1 MTEVLMRWVLII
13 VILISSL
20 LPIDARAN
28 NLVNATFVDTE
39 IRQAIYDISGQTG
52 VIVIPDSTVEGFVT
66 LELKGVPFERALDML
81 LSQGGYVYSRRDG
94 YYLVGSPDIKNVIFN
109 NISKT
114 FFYKPEYVTADVIK
128 GKLGDS
134 FSPFVKANSSLN
146 LLSITA
152 PASMM
157 DSIVKKIRDADIPG
171 KSIFVDVLYVKES
184 YGEINK
190 IIPEDWKLEWD
201 LKGETEGTTGELYFK
216 DMKLGF
222 IYSNNLGIDAVMDIL
237 KSKSDTLQTARSKL
251 IVLEDNKS
259 DILIDEETYRQFVIE
274 NYTTTV
280 EFSTNI
286 EMGIT
291 SRMEGDRINIDL
303 DLIASYI
310 DGELR
315 KSVGSTRTSIVL
327 KQDEIAVLG
336 GVVNHR
342 EISERYGVFHPYIP
356 TEEKSEDSFT
366 IFIYAKEI
374 PLYLERDVL
383 NIIESSTYSL
393 SKVPVRK
400 EEQKGLVISGGPTTI
415 LDPVADNIGK
425 TSIRSGLEVDGSFP
439 LDKNTVIFD
448 GIYLEDGLKSLRLGL
463 NSHII
468 GSIEGGFAY
477 RLARNNSLSIDS
489 LNIFLEEET
498 YPSLT
503 LALKGKVF
511 FLIMKDN
518 MIDKTLSDI
527 GVNLSA
533 SYRISDNNTLRLEYF
548 RTLDAS
554 TLSSIEI
561 ELETRLS
568 RSLSFTLGY
577 DMRESMYQDNIISN
591 SYGRGLYIRL
601 DYNL

>member
-1 MTEVLMRWVLII
+1 MRWVLII

-356 TEEKSEDSFT
+356 TEEKV
-366 IFIYAKEI
+366 KI
-374 PLYLERDVL
+374 PL
-383 NIIESSTYSL
+383 
-393 SKVPVRK
+393 
-400 EEQKGLVISGGPTTI
+400 
-415 LDPVADNIGK
+415 
-425 TSIRSGLEVDGSFP
+425 
-439 LDKNTVIFD
+439 
-448 GIYLEDGLKSLRLGL
+448 
-463 NSHII
+463 
-468 GSIEGGFAY
+468 
-477 RLARNNSLSIDS
+477 
-489 LNIFLEEET
+489 
-498 YPSLT
+498 PSLYT
-503 LALKGKVF
+503 QRRF
-511 FLIMKDN
+511 P
-518 MIDKTLSDI
+518 
-527 GVNLSA
+527 
-533 SYRISDNNTLRLEYF
+533 
-548 RTLDAS
+548 
-554 TLSSIEI
+554 
-561 ELETRLS
+561 
-568 RSLSFTLGY
+568 
-577 DMRESMYQDNIISN
+577 
-591 SYGRGLYIRL
+591 YI
-601 DYNL
+601 

>member
-1 MTEVLMRWVLII
+1 MRWVFLI

-66 LELKGVPFERALDML
+66 LELKDVPFERALDML

-393 SKVPVRK
+393 SKIPVRK

-591 SYGRGLYIRL
+591 SYGRELYIRL

>member
-1 MTEVLMRWVLII
+1 MRWVLII

-591 SYGRGLYIRL
+591 SYGRELYIRL

>member
-1 MTEVLMRWVLII
+1 MRWVLII

-157 DSIVKKIRDADIPG
+157 DSIVKKMRDADIPG

>member
-1 MTEVLMRWVLII
+1 MRWVLII

>member
-1 MTEVLMRWVLII
+1 MRWVLII

-94 YYLVGSPDIKNVIFN
+94 YYLVGSPDIKNIIFN

-342 EISERYGVFHPYIP
+342 EMSEKHGVFHPYIP

-591 SYGRGLYIRL
+591 SYGRELYIRL

>member
-1 MTEVLMRWVLII
+1 MRWVLII

-190 IIPEDWKLEWD
+190 IIPEDWKLGWD

-591 SYGRGLYIRL
+591 SYGRELYIRL

>member
-1 MTEVLMRWVLII
+1 MRWVLII

-336 GVVNHR
+336 GVVDHR

>member
-477 RLARNNSLSIDS
+477 RLARDSSLSIDS

>member
-1 MTEVLMRWVLII
+1 MRWVLII

-374 PLYLERDVL
+374 PLDLERDVL

-591 SYGRGLYIRL
+591 SYGRELYIRL